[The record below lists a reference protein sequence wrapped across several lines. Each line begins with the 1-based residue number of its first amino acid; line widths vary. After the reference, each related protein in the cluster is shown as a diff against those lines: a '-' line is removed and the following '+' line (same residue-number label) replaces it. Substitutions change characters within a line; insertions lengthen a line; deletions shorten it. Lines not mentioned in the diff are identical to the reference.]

1 MVAALLRPGILQ
13 GNLIARFRSDTGR
26 AGCRGRYFTDSYW
39 KQDAAPHNV
48 SGSGIRREGAGELP
62 LNVSIDQFGIS
73 PKGETGSSYGAV
85 AVLSTNAKESMSA
98 EVNLYGDEQLLTSKM
113 LELEPGKN

>member
-1 MVAALLRPGILQ
+1 MQRSLFYGQLLE
-13 GNLIARFRSDTGR
+13 
-26 AGCRGRYFTDSYW
+26 AGCGS
-39 KQDAAPHNV
+39 HNV